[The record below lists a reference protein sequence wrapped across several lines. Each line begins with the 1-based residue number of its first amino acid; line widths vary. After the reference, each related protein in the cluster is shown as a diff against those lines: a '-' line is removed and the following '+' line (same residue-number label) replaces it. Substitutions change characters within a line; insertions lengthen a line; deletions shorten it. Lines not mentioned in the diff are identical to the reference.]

1 MKWLFA
7 CLALAF
13 LTASPV
19 GAVQPDEFLKDPAL
33 EARARE
39 LGKDL
44 RCLVCQNQSIDDS
57 DADLARDLRV
67 LLRQR
72 LVAGDTDLQA
82 KQFIVDRYG
91 DYVLLNPPFKAGTI
105 ALWVGPGVFLL
116 LALLGATLYLR
127 RRTSGDGAPNAA
139 APLTDSEQQR
149 LAALLK
155 DDKTS

>member
-1 MKWLFA
+1 MRWFFA
-7 CLALAF
+7 AAMLALLA
-13 LTASPV
+13 ASPAA
-19 GAVQPDEFLKDPAL
+19 AVQPDEFLKDPAL

-72 LVAGDTDLQA
+72 LVAGDSDSQA

-91 DYVLLNPPFKAGTI
+91 DYVLLNPPFKAGTV
-105 ALWVGPGVFLL
+105 ALWVGPGVLLL
-116 LALLGATLYLR
+116 LALLAAFLFLR
-127 RRTSGDGAPNAA
+127 RRASRDGISDAA